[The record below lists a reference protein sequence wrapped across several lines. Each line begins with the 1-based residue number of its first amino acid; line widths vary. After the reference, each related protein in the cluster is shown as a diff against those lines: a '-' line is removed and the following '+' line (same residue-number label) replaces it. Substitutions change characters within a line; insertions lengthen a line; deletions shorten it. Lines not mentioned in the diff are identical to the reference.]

1 MTIQPHPGSP
11 LLAVRGLGC
20 TFGARTLWHGIT
32 LDVHGGERWAIV
44 GPSGSGKTVLLR
56 TLAGL
61 VPSQAGTLHLDGQ
74 TFAACAPPAW
84 RARVM
89 YLAQRP
95 ALPEGSVE
103 AALAEP
109 FAWRVHRGKV
119 FRRGEAARQLAG
131 IGLDADFLAQE
142 TDRLSG
148 GETQLVA
155 VLRALLLAPTL
166 LLLDEPTASLDPAR
180 TAHVEALVAHWLA
193 QDGARACI
201 WTSHDA
207 AQLARVSDHQ
217 LALEAAA

>member
-1 MTIQPHPGSP
+1 MTLQPDPPLP
-11 LLAVRGLGC
+11 LLAVRGLRC
-20 TFGARTLWHGIT
+20 TFGARTLWHDLA
-32 LDVHGGERWAIV
+32 LDLRGGERWAIT

-61 VPSQAGTLHLDGQ
+61 VPSQAGEMRLDGQ

-84 RARVM
+84 RARM
-89 YLAQRP
+89 TYLAQRP
-95 ALPEGSVE
+95 ALPEGTVE

-109 FAWRVHRGKV
+109 YAWRVHRGKV
-119 FRRGEAARQLAG
+119 FRRDEAARQLAG
-131 IGLDADFLAQE
+131 IGLGADFLARD

-193 QDGARACI
+193 QDPARACI

-207 AQLARVSDHQ
+207 SQLARVSDHQ
-217 LALEAAA
+217 LTLEAAG